1 MLSPLLTWLLFK
13 PQLSP
18 LPPHSG
24 YAQLLKVPKL
34 QSLPCLLLSHIYT
47 QGLRCPLP
55 DTLWLLSSCRSFQSQ
70 IKGNCVPEE
79 PSLKYHPLFCPQTE
93 EIILQDLVLISLI
106 ILYLPLQ
113 SDCGDL
119 RTGLGLIYLF
129 VYFLL
134 QDLALYLAHL
144 SRIMNAHSVITCHI
158 REPSRWWWWACNRNS
173 KAYRLALASCIV
185 LQWVLI

>member
-1 MLSPLLTWLLFK
+1 MPSSSKCPSCSLCHASCFHTSIPRVWDVLSQTHCDSCHPAD
-13 PQLSP
+13 PSRVR
-18 LPPHSG
+18 S
-24 YAQLLKVPKL
+24 KVTA
-34 QSLPCLLLSHIYT
+34 SLRNS
-47 QGLRCPLP
+47 
-55 DTLWLLSSCRSFQSQ
+55 
-70 IKGNCVPEE
+70 
-79 PSLKYHPLFCPQTE
+79 SLKYHPLFCPQTE

-119 RTGLGLIYLF
+119 RTGLSL

-134 QDLALYLAHL
+134 QGLALYLAHL
-144 SRIMNAHSVITCHI
+144 SRILNAHSVITWHI
-158 REPSRWWWWACNRNS
+158 REPSRWWACNRNS